1 MSKKVP
7 MIGKRFERLEVL
19 HEDGHLGT
27 LLAYKC
33 QCDCGEQIT
42 VRGPSL
48 RTGNTTSC
56 GCLQKE
62 NFAKRTR
69 KHGKRHTTEYSIW
82 SNMMSRC
89 NNPNVTC
96 YERYGGRGITVDAAW
111 HSFEQFYAD
120 MGDRPEGF
128 TLERI
133 DNEGPYSKENCR
145 WATIAEQNRNTR
157 RTQTITFNGEI
168 KCMKDWAATYNI
180 PYNTLRKRFLLY
192 GWSFEKA
199 LTTPPRKMTKRES
212 PFQYAR
218 AR

>member
-7 MIGKRFERLEVL
+7 MIGKRFGRLLVL
-19 HEDGHLGT
+19 EEDGHLGG

-33 QCDCGEQIT
+33 QCDCGDQIT
-42 VRGPSL
+42 VRGSSL
-48 RTGNTTSC
+48 RTSNTASC

-62 NFAKRTR
+62 IAGAVNRN
-69 KHGKRHTTEYSIW
+69 HGKRHTTEYSIW

-96 YERYGGRGITVDAAW
+96 YERYGGRGIKVDDAW
-111 HSFEQFYAD
+111 HSFEQFYKD
-120 MGDRPEGF
+120 MGDRPKGF

-133 DNEGPYSKENCR
+133 DNEGSYSKDNCR

-157 RTQTITFNGEI
+157 RTQTVTFNGET
-168 KCMKDWAATYNI
+168 KCLKDWAAEYNI
-180 PYNTLRKRFLLY
+180 AYNTLRKRFVIY
-192 GWSFEKA
+192 GWPFEKA
-199 LTTPPRKMTKRES
+199 LTTPPRKMTKQS
-212 PFQYAR
+212 PFSLAR